1 LFVMVWLT
9 KFVLLISWDSAM
21 GSYNLKIEQ
30 QPSRKRSGHVT
41 LVTCTLCSCMY
52 KCIIDQTALLHVRQG
67 SCHSNSALAALC
79 LHSCA
84 CSQRSLNSPSSHFL
98 VSAIS
103 GVLKESALLYMSSK
117 IDRQESARDHEQT
130 VRCTHC
136 GHSTCTQT
144 SHSIS

>member
-1 LFVMVWLT
+1 MFVMVWLT
-9 KFVLLISWDSAM
+9 KFVLLISLDSAM

-84 CSQRSLNSPSSHFL
+84 CSQRSLTSPSSHFL
-98 VSAIS
+98 VSA
-103 GVLKESALLYMSSK
+103 SK
-117 IDRQESARDHEQT
+117 SPHYCTCRQRQTDRNRQEITSRQSDVHT
-130 VRCTHC
+130 VGIRPVF
-136 GHSTCTQT
+136 S
-144 SHSIS
+144 